1 MLLREKW
8 SRFFLVLSRYPQPAG
23 YCRTCEETSWA
34 TGGNWPFRSDL
45 AHKVKWAS
53 AAHKERLGL
62 RVRLDGRASVDYR
75 GSKARR
81 DLLGLRET
89 KDHEACIGLRVAEGP
104 AATSAPDPEGR
115 VAALEGLVSSLMA
128 SPTPRPTAAAT
139 MGPSDDLANT
149 DLANL
154 WVIIENDEFGRL
166 RVNVDAAFDID
177 EFDLDVFVDSEE
189 YCNTVRIYQD
199 EGIYEMGCGSLE
211 KSHGLVERVSAQTR
225 NQGDLRCAGNVQS
238 LPTESVFACRFR

>member
-8 SRFFLVLSRYPQPAG
+8 RRFFLVLLFPI
-23 YCRTCEETSWA
+23 
-34 TGGNWPFRSDL
+34 
-45 AHKVKWAS
+45 
-53 AAHKERLGL
+53 
-62 RVRLDGRASVDYR
+62 
-75 GSKARR
+75 
-81 DLLGLRET
+81 LLGTLSCEGPPGPPGAIGLSGPPGPQGEMGERGPQGET
-89 KDHEACIGLRVAEGP
+89 GAPGEVGRQGERGLQGEQGPPGPVGPKGDEGPRGLIGLRGAEGP

-199 EGIYEMGCGSLE
+199 EGTYEMGCGSLE